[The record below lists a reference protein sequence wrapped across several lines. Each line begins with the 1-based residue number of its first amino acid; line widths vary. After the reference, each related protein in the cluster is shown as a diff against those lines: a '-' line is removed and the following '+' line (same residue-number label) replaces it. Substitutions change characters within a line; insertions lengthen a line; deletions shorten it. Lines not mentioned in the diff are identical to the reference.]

1 MKRVAWRELCGGSC
15 LDDGTTSMFVEVAKK
30 SEMEDGGKGRDL
42 SNGIVNLNPQ
52 RHLGDLQ
59 LIDIHFYPNPEIS

>member
-1 MKRVAWRELCGGSC
+1 
-15 LDDGTTSMFVEVAKK
+15 MFVEVAKK